1 MSLTVHEFSHALMGK
16 WRGDKTAELQGRLTL
31 NPLAHLDPLGLIPL
45 LLFGF
50 GWAKPVPYNPYNLKN
65 PRWDSVLVAL
75 AGPAANF
82 LMATLAAVILRFLLG
97 YHLITSL
104 NLLIVFLFL
113 SIVLN
118 LLLLFFNLVPVHPL
132 DGSKLLFAIFEKPRY
147 AQFREL
153 IAVRGPQV
161 LLVLVLLALI
171 TNFDVFFF
179 VSAPAFAT
187 CNLLLGD
194 SCSSFFNVIF
204 SL

>member
-1 MSLTVHEFSHALMGK
+1 MFFQILFANPAVAIVWLVVIFLSLTVHEFSHALMGK

-161 LLVLVLLALI
+161 LLVLVY
-171 TNFDVFFF
+171 
-179 VSAPAFAT
+179 PA
-187 CNLLLGD
+187 
-194 SCSSFFNVIF
+194 
-204 SL
+204 